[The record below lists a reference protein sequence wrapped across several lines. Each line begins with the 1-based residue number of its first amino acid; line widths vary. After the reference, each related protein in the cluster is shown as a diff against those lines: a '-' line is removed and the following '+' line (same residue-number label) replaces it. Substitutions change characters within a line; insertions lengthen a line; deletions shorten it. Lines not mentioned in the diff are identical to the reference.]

1 MEKLR
6 RLLDKIQKL
15 NVDIMMYDIFNIKA
29 VQDKAIELNHNQLRA
44 SRTSKNEVLLGDS
57 GNPIDL
63 YDTGRFYDTFELIN
77 RIGMVEIIA
86 NTTIYGT
93 DFKEKYSENIT
104 GLTEESLNELQ
115 IFIIPYIQEY
125 LLDYLEN

>member
-6 RLLDKIQKL
+6 NLLKKIQTL